1 MRTHPRAAEGPDKEC
16 PLLTDTAIV
25 WPDSWCPPR
34 SLHLRRFASTMAMLL
49 ARMRPAAT
57 GVMRRSFST
66 APATM
71 SESAVAAKAG
81 AGEIAPLAVPMS
93 YGLGELAIMP
103 MTMAANNMALGMSLA
118 RWGVA
123 GGLFLYMLIRP
134 KEWSQVRSLDVTVS
148 RFCAARTRGRM
159 ARTSWGTRAP
169 LPRSLSP
176 SCGLLTGST
185 STRAMVVC
193 CRMTSGPADSRT
205 CRSRT
210 NTTRCVTERLFGHFG
225 QLGPAVI
232 GR

>member
-1 MRTHPRAAEGPDKEC
+1 
-16 PLLTDTAIV
+16 
-25 WPDSWCPPR
+25 
-34 SLHLRRFASTMAMLL
+34 MAMLL

-148 RFCAARTRGRM
+148 RFCAARERVGEWPEHLGAHVHLCPGLCPLLAGCSRAQPSP
-159 ARTSWGTRAP
+159 ARWW
-169 LPRSLSP
+169 
-176 SCGLLTGST
+176 
-185 STRAMVVC
+185 
-193 CRMTSGPADSRT
+193 
-205 CRSRT
+205 
-210 NTTRCVTERLFGHFG
+210 CVAG
-225 QLGPAVI
+225 
-232 GR
+232 